1 MRHPMKW
8 ENEEQPTGVFL
19 GGPEA
24 ESLDLM
30 RMPAAVRRLD
40 RLSLPGTTP
49 GLADAARTL
58 MAVRAALDGFTVDSS
73 PALFPLSGLD
83 EAAVAL
89 LDDALGEGEVGIVVS
104 GASEYQIQES
114 VLPGVWRVK
123 TFALAG
129 GPAGAL
135 AGDHIE
141 VADVPGVVR
150 AAALGGTRAQLEIG
164 DPPEGCMN
172 VMPVLAELRART
184 AAYVQG
190 DRNHV
195 ISFTLF
201 PMNETDMAFLKL
213 TLGMGPVQAVSRGYG
228 TCRVTLTGQRHVWS
242 VQYLNAMDTVILD
255 TMEIGD
261 VPVALSAADEDFQDS
276 AERLGEIL
284 EAYFQ

>member
-24 ESLDLM
+24 ESLELL

-40 RLSLPGTTP
+40 RLSLPGTAP
-49 GLADAARTL
+49 GLADAARIL
-58 MAVRAALDGFTVDSS
+58 AAVRAALDGFTVDSS
-73 PALFPLSGLD
+73 PALFPLAGLD

-123 TFALAG
+123 TFALAD

-164 DPPEGCMN
+164 EPPEGCMN

-190 DRNHV
+190 ERNHV

-201 PMNETDMAFLKL
+201 PMNETDMAFLKR
-213 TLGMGPVQAVSRGYG
+213 TLGLGPVQAVSRGYG

-276 AERLGEIL
+276 AERLGEML

>member
-1 MRHPMKW
+1 MKW

-19 GGPEA
+19 GGAET

-40 RLSLPGTTP
+40 RLSLPGTAP
-49 GLADAARTL
+49 GLSDAARIL
-58 MAVRAALDGFTVDSS
+58 SAVRAALDGFTVDSS
-73 PALFPLSGLD
+73 PALFPLTGLD
-83 EAAVAL
+83 EAAAAL
-89 LDDALGEGEVGIVVS
+89 LDDALGEGEVGIVVA
-104 GASEYQIQES
+104 GTSEYQIQES

-123 TFALAG
+123 TFALAD

-150 AAALGGTRAQLEIG
+150 AAALGGTRARLEIG
-164 DPPEGCMN
+164 EPPEGCMN

-184 AAYVQG
+184 AAYAQG

-201 PMNETDMAFLKL
+201 PMNETDMAFLKR
-213 TLGMGPVQAVSRGYG
+213 TLGLGPVQAVSRGYG

-255 TMEIGD
+255 TLEIGD